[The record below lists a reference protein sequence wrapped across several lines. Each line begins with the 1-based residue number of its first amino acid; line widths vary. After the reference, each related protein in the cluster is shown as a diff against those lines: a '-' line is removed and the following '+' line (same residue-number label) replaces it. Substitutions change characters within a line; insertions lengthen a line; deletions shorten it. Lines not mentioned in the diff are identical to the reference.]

1 MAYYETYLYAG
12 LVYLVAALG
21 MYYVV
26 VKFTKY
32 WANRDVVNFLRMVAA
47 VILFTPAFHTMD
59 GNTAMA
65 PAFIISAGELLT
77 NGPKAAMMG
86 VVPLMGALFV
96 GALLLTIQAL
106 WNSRKSAK
114 G

>member
-1 MAYYETYLYAG
+1 MAYYETYQYAWIF
-12 LVYLVAALG
+12 YLVAALG
-21 MYYVV
+21 MYYVA

-32 WANRDVVNFLRMVAA
+32 WSNKDVVNFIRMVSA

-59 GNTAMA
+59 GNTALA

-77 NGPKAAMMG
+77 NGPKAAMLG

-96 GALLLTIQAL
+96 GAFILTIQAL
-106 WNSRKSAK
+106 WSARKAR
-114 G
+114 